1 MKAYSYLLT
10 VLSVCA
16 VAIGCQSEESTKDQ
30 GPVKEIS
37 FRAGLGKYEVKA
49 TETAFEQGDV
59 VGLFA
64 AAPVEADNV
73 ALTWDGES
81 VKPAQPIYWAVD
93 QAGDQASAFYAYYP
107 YSEQVSQ
114 PEFLFSVPADQRTE
128 AAYKAADL
136 LTASA
141 LGTPDVG
148 EVYLRFAHQLTRI
161 IMEIDA
167 SAYDSEVA
175 SVELEGLYLTTEVD
189 LTIPCV
195 NIPEDAQR
203 GVVKAAPLAKA
214 DGTKAWGVIVP
225 PDEDVELLTLKVT
238 LANGEELSISQEGI
252 CLKEGVSYTV
262 KVLLDESSMPVGFEF
277 EVFDWIEAGYVY
289 FGKGYDPGTH
299 EHVWAVETYDNRIQ
313 MEQGEDELYYA
324 TLSGNGNFEFRIV
337 REDTGSRWGQAVY
350 HALEVGKDGVETVIA
365 PNDNWIY
372 AYCESGS
379 IQIVLDAVRKVI
391 TVKPMPREWVSLGT
405 GKMVD
410 GIVSEIYK
418 AIPHTEI
425 EVEVQKDANSNT
437 YRIVDPYKN
446 WAYLDFKDSDGSNY
460 FTYQDG
466 GEIVISFVDDY
477 NCYVES
483 GNLGLSDTMYGD
495 MTVFSLVPENGVEDY
510 YNYGYYYPK
519 YGYFQFNGNMG
530 LALSGYDSILM
541 VNKNN
546 MFSLTLPGYDRPV
559 LYYNIDLELVDQIV
573 DETGQTWVI
582 LNVFSGM
589 DVTGLRYGV
598 YFGKLSQ
605 QEITGE
611 GGVIEEVRASGTEI
625 EPVPDGWVELRLPVS
640 QTGTYTL
647 VFDIDI
653 AGKPHY
659 AVFSDSHGVVIEGQD
674 IPELNISVTTTLDE
688 VDGDT
693 KASFNYFFSNPKE
706 IWALLEETSKLEE
719 DGVTEDNMYDY
730 VLSNGSQLSI
740 SFISEETGET
750 LTASGLTPD
759 TEYMIVIAG
768 TDNFDQIGWAA
779 DTFRTNPAPEFQSI
793 GYGIYNDAWTGV
805 ENASVEILKA
815 DTTPARYI
823 LKDPFEGIWAGV
835 EPYEGDTWGFTGEY
849 ASQIEFYIDG
859 EFLHYN
865 PFLNGDCYVPYDSS
879 PLEFR
884 CAINGEFNEN
894 NKMIQEGVY
903 NMAPYIVLTYYGQ
916 YFQNTFNWWGQSY
929 IVLPGYE
936 YVPDDAAGAPA
947 KRSAVK
953 ASILSPLAPEK
964 TIAPVTGERTFK
976 RHMLKAGVSV
986 PKPVDVTRELVINK

>member
-16 VAIGCQSEESTKDQ
+16 VAIGCQSEEGTKDQ

-37 FRAGLGKYEVKA
+37 FKAGLGKYEVKA
-49 TETAFEQGDV
+49 TDTAFEQGDV

-64 AAPVEADNV
+64 AAPVEAENI
-73 ALTWDGES
+73 ALTWDGET
-81 VKPAQPIYWAVD
+81 VKPAQPIYWGAD

-107 YSEQVSQ
+107 YSGQVNQ
-114 PEFLFSVPADQRTE
+114 TEFLFSVPADQSTE

-167 SAYDSEVA
+167 SAYESEIV
-175 SVELEGLYLTTEVD
+175 SVELDGLYLQTEVD
-189 LTIPCV
+189 LTVPCV
-195 NIPEDAQR
+195 NIPENAQR
-203 GVVKAAPLAKA
+203 GKVKAAPLAKA

-225 PDEDVELLTLKVT
+225 PDEDVELLTLKIT
-238 LANGEELSISQEGI
+238 LANGEELSLSQESI
-252 CLKEGVSYTV
+252 CLQEGVSYTV

-289 FGKGYDPGTH
+289 FGKGSDPGTH

-313 MEQGEDELYYA
+313 MEQGEDGLYYA
-324 TLSGNGNFEFRIV
+324 SLSGNGNFEFRIV

-350 HALEVGKDGVETVIA
+350 HALEVGKGGVETVIA

-410 GIVSEIYK
+410 GIVSEIYT

-446 WAYLDFKDSDGSNY
+446 WAYIDYKDSQSGDY

-483 GNLGLSDTMYGD
+483 GNLGLSDTKYGD

-510 YNYGYYYPK
+510 YNYGYYYPQ
-519 YGYFQFNGNMG
+519 YGYFQFNGYMG

-541 VNKNN
+541 VNKKN
-546 MFSLTLPGYDRPV
+546 MFSLTLPGFDRPE
-559 LYYNIDLELVDQIV
+559 LYSDIELEMVDQVV
-573 DETGQTWVI
+573 DAAGQNWVV
-582 LNVFSGM
+582 LNVFTGM

-598 YFGKLSQ
+598 YLGKLSK
-605 QEITGE
+605 QEVAGQ
-611 GGVIEEVRASGTEI
+611 GGVLEEVRTRGTEI
-625 EPVPDGWVELRLPVS
+625 ENVPDGWVELRIPVN

-647 VFDIDI
+647 VFDIDVL
-653 AGKPHY
+653 GNPHEDY
-659 AVFSDSHGVVIEGQD
+659 WFGSHGVVIEGQD
-674 IPELNISVTTTLDE
+674 IPELNISVSTTLDE
-688 VDGDT
+688 TNGDT
-693 KASFNYFFSNPKE
+693 KATFTYFFSNPKE

-719 DGVTEDNMYDY
+719 DGVTEDNIYDY
-730 VLSNGSQLSI
+730 VLSNGSQLSVDY
-740 SFISEETGET
+740 ISEETGET
-750 LTASGLTPD
+750 LTASDLKPD

-779 DTFRTNPAPEFQSI
+779 DTFRTNPAPEFQSL
-793 GYGIYNDAWTGV
+793 GYGIYTDGWLGMTDAK
-805 ENASVEILKA
+805 VEILKA
-815 DTTPARYI
+815 DTDPVRYI
-823 LKDPFEGIWAGV
+823 MKDPYLAFWGDEEPWEEGNWGYNGV
-835 EPYEGDTWGFTGEY
+835 YSSE
-849 ASQIEFYIDG
+849 IEFYLDG
-859 EFLHYN
+859 EEIHYN
-865 PFLNGDCYVPYDSS
+865 PIYNGLYNVNYGAPIGYYSEVNGQFG
-879 PLEFR
+879 PKNI
-884 CAINGEFNEN
+884 AI
-894 NKMIQEGVY
+894 QDGVY
-903 NMAPYIVLTYYGQ
+903 NIAPYLMYEGVGYATGLLEY
-916 YFQNTFNWWGQSY
+916 WGTIY

-976 RHMLKAGVSV
+976 RHMLKAGVSA
-986 PKPVDVTRELVINK
+986 PKPLDVTRELVINK

>member
-10 VLSVCA
+10 ALSVLA
-16 VAIGCQSEESTKDQ
+16 VITGCQNEQATKDQ
-30 GPVKEIS
+30 GPAKEIA
-37 FRAGLGKYEVKA
+37 FKAALGKYEVKA
-49 TETAFEQGDV
+49 TDTAFEEGDV

-64 AAPVEADNV
+64 ADPVSANNV
-73 ALTWDGES
+73 ALTWDGET
-81 VKPAQPIYWAVD
+81 VKPEEPLFWGLD
-93 QAGDQASAFYAYYP
+93 QADDDASAFYAYYP
-107 YSEQVSQ
+107 YSEEVESTL
-114 PEFLFSVPADQRTE
+114 FTFSVPEDQSDE
-128 AAYKAADL
+128 EEYKAADL
-136 LTASA
+136 LMASA

-148 EVYLRFAHQLTRI
+148 EVYLRFAHQLTRAI
-161 IMEIDA
+161 FLIDA
-167 SAYDSEVA
+167 TALGSDVE
-175 SVELEGLYLTTEVD
+175 SVVLGPVKLDAEVD
-189 LTIPCV
+189 LTIPYV
-195 NIPEDAQR
+195 EAAEDSEDSF
-203 GVVKAAPLAKA
+203 VKAAPLVSA

-225 PDEDVELLTLKVT
+225 PQLLPNLLLMVT
-238 LANGEELSISQEGI
+238 LENGEEVVLEQHNIPLEA
-252 CLKEGVSYTV
+252 GVSYTV
-262 KVLLDESSMPVGFEF
+262 NVLLDETAIPVSFEF
-277 EVFDWIEAGYVY
+277 EVFDWIDGGYVY
-289 FGKGYDPGTH
+289 FGKNYDPGTR
-299 EHVWAVETYDNRIQ
+299 EHVWAVETYDNRFK

-324 TLSGNGNFEFRIV
+324 TLSGRNNYEFRIV
-337 REDTGSRWGQAVY
+337 REDTGRCWGQAVY

-446 WAYLDFKDSDGSNY
+446 WAYIDYQDSQSGDY

-519 YGYFQFNGNMG
+519 YGYFQFNGYMG

-719 DGVTEDNMYDY
+719 DGVTEDNIYDY

-740 SFISEETGET
+740 SYISEETGET
-750 LTASGLTPD
+750 LTASGLEPD

-779 DTFRTNPAPEFQSI
+779 DIFRTNPAPEFQSI

-823 LKDPFEGIWAGV
+823 LKDPYEGIWAGV

-865 PFLNGDCYVPYDSS
+865 PFLNGDCYVPYNSS

-903 NMAPYIVLTYYGQ
+903 NMAPYVVLTYYGQ
-916 YFQNTFNWWGQSY
+916 YFQNTYNWWGQNY

-947 KRSAVK
+947 KRSVRK
-953 ASILSPLAPEK
+953 ASGLSPLAPEK

-976 RHMLKAGVSV
+976 RHMLKAGVSA
-986 PKPVDVTRELVINK
+986 PKPVDATHELVINE

>member
-16 VAIGCQSEESTKDQ
+16 VAIGCQSEEGTKDQ
-30 GPVKEIS
+30 GPVKEVS
-37 FRAGLGKYEVKA
+37 FKAGLGKYEVKA

-64 AAPVEADNV
+64 EAPVEAENI
-73 ALTWDGES
+73 ALTWDGET
-81 VKPAQPIYWAVD
+81 VKPAQPIYWGAD

-107 YSEQVSQ
+107 YSEQVNQ
-114 PEFLFSVPADQRTE
+114 TEFLFSVPADQSTE

-175 SVELEGLYLTTEVD
+175 SVELDGLYLQTEVD
-189 LTIPCV
+189 LTVPCV
-195 NIPEDAQR
+195 NIPENAQR
-203 GVVKAAPLAKA
+203 GKVKAAPLAKA

-238 LANGEELSISQEGI
+238 LANGEELSLSQESI
-252 CLKEGVSYTV
+252 CLEEGVSYTV

-289 FGKGYDPGTH
+289 FGKGSDPGTW

-313 MEQGEDELYYA
+313 MEQGEDGLYYA
-324 TLSGNGNFEFRIV
+324 SLSGNGNFEFRIV

-350 HALEVGKDGVETVIA
+350 YYMEVGKEGVETVIA
-365 PNDNWIY
+365 PNDNWMY
-372 AYCESGS
+372 AYSETGG
-379 IQIVLDAVRKVI
+379 IQLILDAARKVLYL
-391 TVKPMPREWVSLGT
+391 KPAQREWVSLGK
-405 GKMVD
+405 GKMVEAF
-410 GIVSEIYK
+410 ISEIDK
-418 AIPHTEI
+418 AIPHSAVDVEI
-425 EVEVQKDANSNT
+425 QKDANSNV
-437 YRIVDPYKN
+437 YRVLNPYEE
-446 WAYLDFKDSDGSNY
+446 WAYFGYSEY
-460 FTYQDG
+460 YTYEEG
-466 GEIVISFVDDY
+466 GELIINFADDTY
-477 NCYVES
+477 CYVEP
-483 GNLGLSDTMYGD
+483 GNIGITDSEYGQLSAL
-495 MTVFSLVPENGVEDY
+495 SIVPENDFEETY
-510 YNYGYYYPK
+510 YGYYYPR
-519 YGYFQFNGNMG
+519 NGIFMFEEPMFLLTSTG
-530 LALSGYDSILM
+530 KAVM
-541 VNKNN
+541 VNKQG
-546 MFSLTLPGYDRPV
+546 MFSITLPGYQRPI
-559 LYYNIDLELVDQIV
+559 YYNVDLELVDQIV

-589 DVTGLRYGV
+589 DVTGLRYGL

-605 QEITGE
+605 QEISGQ
-611 GGVIEEVRASGTEI
+611 GGVIEEVRATGIEI
-625 EPVPDGWVELRLPVS
+625 ENVPDGWVELRLPVS

-647 VFDIDI
+647 VFDIDVLGQ
-653 AGKPHY
+653 AHY
-659 AVFSDSHGVVIEGQD
+659 SMFSDSHGVVIEGQD

-740 SFISEETGET
+740 SYISEETGET
-750 LTASGLTPD
+750 LTASGLEPD

-779 DTFRTNPAPEFQSI
+779 DIFRTNPAPEFQSI

-805 ENASVEILKA
+805 KNASVEILKA

-823 LKDPFEGIWAGV
+823 LKDPYEGIWAGV

-865 PFLNGDCYVPYDSS
+865 PFLNGDCYVPYNFS

-916 YFQNTFNWWGQSY
+916 YFQNTYNWWGQNY

-947 KRSAVK
+947 KRSV
-953 ASILSPLAPEK
+953 SRMTPTPFAPEK

-976 RHMLKAGVSV
+976 RHMLKAGVSA
-986 PKPVDVTRELVINK
+986 PKPVDATRELVINE

>member
-10 VLSVCA
+10 ALSVLA
-16 VAIGCQSEESTKDQ
+16 VITGCQSEKATKDQ
-30 GPVKEIS
+30 GPAKEIA
-37 FRAGLGKYEVKA
+37 FKAALGKYEVKA
-49 TETAFEQGDV
+49 TDTAFEQGDV

-64 AAPVEADNV
+64 AAPVEAENI
-73 ALTWDGES
+73 ALTWDGET
-81 VKPAQPIYWAVD
+81 VKPAQPIYWGAD

-141 LGTPDVG
+141 LGTPEVG

-167 SAYDSEVA
+167 SAYESEIV
-175 SVELEGLYLTTEVD
+175 SVELDGLYLQTEVD
-189 LTIPCV
+189 LTVPCV
-195 NIPEDAQR
+195 NIPENAQR
-203 GVVKAAPLAKA
+203 GKVKAAPLAKA

-225 PDEDVELLTLKVT
+225 PDEDVELLTLKIT
-238 LANGEELSISQEGI
+238 LANGEELSLSQESI
-252 CLKEGVSYTV
+252 CLQEGVSYTV

-289 FGKGYDPGTH
+289 FGKGYDPGTW

-313 MEQGEDELYYA
+313 MEQGEDGLYYA
-324 TLSGNGNFEFRIV
+324 SLSGNGNFEFRIV

-350 HALEVGKDGVETVIA
+350 QALEVGKDGVETVIA

-510 YNYGYYYPK
+510 YNYGYYYPN
-519 YGYFQFNGNMG
+519 YGYFQFYGYMG
-530 LALSGYDSILM
+530 LALSGYDNILM
-541 VNKNN
+541 VNKND

-659 AVFSDSHGVVIEGQD
+659 GVFSDSHGVVIEGQD
-674 IPELNISVTTTLDE
+674 IPELNISVSTTLDE
-688 VDGDT
+688 TNGDT
-693 KASFNYFFSNPKE
+693 KATFTYFFSNPKE

-740 SFISEETGET
+740 SYISEETGET
-750 LTASGLTPD
+750 LTASGLEPD

-779 DTFRTNPAPEFQSI
+779 DTFRTNPAPEFQSL
-793 GYGIYNDAWTGV
+793 GYGIYTDGWLGMTDAK
-805 ENASVEILKA
+805 VEILKA
-815 DTTPARYI
+815 DTDPVRYI
-823 LKDPFEGIWAGV
+823 MKDPYLAFWGDEEPWEEGN
-835 EPYEGDTWGFTGEY
+835 WGYNGGYSSE
-849 ASQIEFYIDG
+849 IEFYLDG
-859 EFLHYN
+859 EEIHYN
-865 PFLNGDCYVPYDSS
+865 PIYNGLYNVNYGAQIGYYSEVNGQFGPKNI
-879 PLEFR
+879 
-884 CAINGEFNEN
+884 AI
-894 NKMIQEGVY
+894 QDGVY
-903 NMAPYIVLTYYGQ
+903 NIAPYLMYEGVGYATGLLEY
-916 YFQNTFNWWGQSY
+916 WGMIY

-947 KRSAVK
+947 KRSVRK
-953 ASILSPLAPEK
+953 ASGLSPLAPEK

-976 RHMLKAGVSV
+976 RHMLKAGVSA
-986 PKPVDVTRELVINK
+986 PKPVDATRELVINE

>member
-16 VAIGCQSEESTKDQ
+16 VAIGCQSEEGTKDQ

-107 YSEQVSQ
+107 YSGQVSQ

-252 CLKEGVSYTV
+252 CLEEGVSYTV

-277 EVFDWIEAGYVY
+277 EVFDWISGGYVY

-299 EHVWAVETYDNRIQ
+299 EHIWSVETYDNRIQ
-313 MEQGEDELYYA
+313 MEQGEDGLYYA
-324 TLSGNGNFEFRIV
+324 VLTGNGNFEFRIM
-337 REDTGSRWGQAVY
+337 REDTYSRWGQAVY
-350 HALEVGKDGVETVIA
+350 NYMEVGEEGVETVIA
-365 PNDNWIY
+365 PNENWMN
-372 AYCESGS
+372 AYCKTGS
-379 IQIVLDAVRKVI
+379 LQVILDAVRKVLYL
-391 TVKPMPREWVSLGT
+391 KPMPREWVSLGT

-425 EVEVQKDANSNT
+425 EVEIQKDANANT

-495 MTVFSLVPENGVEDY
+495 MTVFSLVPENGEEDY
-510 YNYGYYYPK
+510 YNYGYYYPQ
-519 YGYFQFNGNMG
+519 YGYFQFNGYMG

-541 VNKNN
+541 VNKKN
-546 MFSLTLPGYDRPV
+546 MFSLTLPGFDRPE
-559 LYYNIDLELVDQIV
+559 LYSDIELEMVDQVV
-573 DETGQTWVI
+573 DAAGQNWVV
-582 LNVFSGM
+582 LNVFTGM

-598 YFGKLSQ
+598 YLGKLSK
-605 QEITGE
+605 QEVAGQ
-611 GGVIEEVRASGTEI
+611 GGVLEEVRTRGTEI
-625 EPVPDGWVELRLPVS
+625 ENVPDGWVELRIPVN

-647 VFDIDI
+647 VFDIDVL
-653 AGKPHY
+653 GNPHEDY
-659 AVFSDSHGVVIEGQD
+659 WFGSHGVVIEGQD
-674 IPELNISVTTTLDE
+674 IPELNISVSTTLDE
-688 VDGDT
+688 TNGDT
-693 KASFNYFFSNPKE
+693 KATFTYFFSNPKE

-719 DGVTEDNMYDY
+719 DGVTEDNIYDY
-730 VLSNGSQLSI
+730 VLSNGSQLSVDY
-740 SFISEETGET
+740 ISEETGET
-750 LTASGLTPD
+750 LTASDLKPD

-779 DTFRTNPAPEFQSI
+779 DTFRTNPAPEFQSL
-793 GYGIYNDAWTGV
+793 GYGIYTDGWLGMTDAK
-805 ENASVEILKA
+805 VEILKA
-815 DTTPARYI
+815 DTDPVRYI
-823 LKDPFEGIWAGV
+823 MKDPYLAFWGDEEPWEEGNWGYNGV
-835 EPYEGDTWGFTGEY
+835 YSSE
-849 ASQIEFYIDG
+849 IEFYLDG
-859 EFLHYN
+859 EEIHYN
-865 PFLNGDCYVPYDSS
+865 PIYNGLYNVNYGAQIGYYSEVNGQFGPKNI
-879 PLEFR
+879 
-884 CAINGEFNEN
+884 AI
-894 NKMIQEGVY
+894 QDGVY
-903 NMAPYIVLTYYGQ
+903 NIAPYLMYEGVGYATGLLEY
-916 YFQNTFNWWGQSY
+916 WGMIY

-964 TIAPVTGERTFK
+964 TIAPVTGERTFR
-976 RHMLKAGVSV
+976 RHMLKAGVSA
-986 PKPVDVTRELVINK
+986 PKPLDVTRERVINK